1 MNNYKI
7 FIEDL
12 KGYIEAIDIKRAYIE
27 KEGFTNVLKVYY
39 IEDGTEKSQ
48 TIDNLSNINWFYIIN
63 IETLDE
69 IFRYTKKRN

>member
-1 MNNYKI
+1 MNNYRI

-27 KEGFTNVLKVYY
+27 KEGSTNVLKIQY
-39 IEDGTEKSQ
+39 IKNNTE
-48 TIDNLSNINWFYIIN
+48 TIETRENLSNINLFYIIN
-63 IETLDE
+63 IETLEE